1 MGINEQKPLRK
12 ILIFSWVLLGI
23 MISISW
29 FIFDLLVVRSLFVGG
44 FLANTSFW
52 LMKRDLT
59 RLLQGEL
66 TAVKARFFIKYYAR
80 LAVITVILFLVVRY
94 GAVNVIGLLV
104 GLSTVFISIAVVA
117 ADSIRKELNIKE
129 AS

>member
-1 MGINEQKPLRK
+1 MDIKDRQPLRTV
-12 ILIFSWVLLGI
+12 LIFSWLLLGI
-23 MISISW
+23 MMVLGW
-29 FIFDLLVVRSLFVGG
+29 LVADGLVARSLFIGG
-44 FLANTSFW
+44 FVANVSFW

-66 TAVKARFFIKYYAR
+66 AAVKVRFFIKYYAR
-80 LAVITVILFLVVRY
+80 LVVVAGILFLVIRS
-94 GAVNVIGLLV
+94 GAVHLVGLLV

-117 ADSIRKELNIKE
+117 IDSARKELNIKE

>member
-1 MGINEQKPLRK
+1 MDIKDRQPLRTV
-12 ILIFSWVLLGI
+12 LIFSWLLLGI
-23 MISISW
+23 MMVLGW
-29 FIFDLLVVRSLFVGG
+29 VVADGLVARSLFIGG
-44 FLANTSFW
+44 FVANVSFW

-66 TAVKARFFIKYYAR
+66 AAVKVRFFIKYYAR
-80 LAVITVILFLVVRY
+80 LVVVAGILFLVIRS
-94 GAVNVIGLLV
+94 GAVHLVGLLV

-117 ADSIRKELNIKE
+117 IDSARKELNIKE

>member
-1 MGINEQKPLRK
+1 MDIKDRQPLRMV
-12 ILIFSWVLLGI
+12 LIFSWVLLGI
-23 MISISW
+23 MIVIGW
-29 FIFDLLVVRSLFVGG
+29 VVADGLVARSLFIGG
-44 FLANTSFW
+44 FVANVSFW

-66 TAVKARFFIKYYAR
+66 AAVKVRFFIKYYAR
-80 LAVITVILFLVVRY
+80 LVVVAGILFLVIRS
-94 GAVNVIGLLV
+94 GAVHLVGLLV

-117 ADSIRKELNIKE
+117 IDSARKELNIKE

>member
-1 MGINEQKPLRK
+1 MGIDEQKPLRMVL
-12 ILIFSWVLLGI
+12 ILSWALLGI
-23 MISISW
+23 MIALSW
-29 FIFDLLVVRSLFVGG
+29 FVFDGRIACSLLVGG
-44 FLANTSFW
+44 VLANLSFW

-66 TAVKARFFIKYYAR
+66 AAVKSRFFIKYYAR
-80 LAVITVILFLVVRY
+80 LAVITVILFLVIRS
-94 GAVNVIGLLV
+94 GAVHLIGLLV

-117 ADSIRKELNIKE
+117 IDSARKELNIKE